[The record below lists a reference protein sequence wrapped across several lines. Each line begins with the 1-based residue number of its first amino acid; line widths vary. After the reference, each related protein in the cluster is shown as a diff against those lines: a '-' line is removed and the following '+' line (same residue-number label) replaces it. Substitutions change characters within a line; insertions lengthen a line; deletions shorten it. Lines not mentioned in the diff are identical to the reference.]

1 MEAAMKSKSPVS
13 VLFFAAALAL
23 PVIASAQLSSVSVI
37 TPKSA
42 STTSK
47 AYNDSRLVVI
57 TTPLASGH
65 LQSVSFLPPVG
76 PMTQAQAARWIDLAR
91 DDLLARGIDKPTA
104 LQIAIVLLGGTLTT
118 PDGDL
123 RVPGLLPKAQRRD
136 TRPNQMQVVYNGPY
150 V

>member
-1 MEAAMKSKSPVS
+1 MNNKSSIFA
-13 VLFFAAALAL
+13 LLLAAALAA
-23 PVIASAQLSSVSVI
+23 PAMAWAQLSTVSVD
-37 TPKSA
+37 TPKA
-42 STTSK
+42 S
-47 AYNDSRLVVI
+47 NNSRLVVI

-65 LQSVSFLPPVG
+65 LQSVSFEPPAG
-76 PMTQAQAARWIDLAR
+76 PMTRAEAARWIDLAR
-91 DDLLARGIDKPTA
+91 DDLLTRGIDKPTA